1 MYLLRLLLSKCHKL
15 RGLKWQ
21 TQFSQF
27 WRLDPMWRVLR
38 ATFHLNPSLRFLTSS
53 GSWAIFLFLG
63 LQITLITAF
72 TLTWCSPFASL
83 STWSSSLY
91 RHCPYIGLEATLLQY
106 DHIITNSI
114 CDDTVPKK
122 GPILMSWTSGL
133 QHSFS
138 GLWGK
143 GVARP
148 QFNPQQ

>member
-1 MYLLRLLLSKCHKL
+1 MTDPILTVLEARPHVMCPQGHVPSESFLALPNFQWFVGNLFVPWLADHPYHCLHPHMVLSLC
-15 RGLKWQ
+15 
-21 TQFSQF
+21 
-27 WRLDPMWRVLR
+27 V
-38 ATFHLNPSLRFLTSS
+38 SLF
-53 GSWAIFLFLG
+53 
-63 LQITLITAF
+63 
-72 TLTWCSPFASL
+72 
-83 STWSSSLY
+83 TWSSSLY

-106 DHIITNSI
+106 DHILTNSI
-114 CDDTVPKK
+114 CDDPVPKK